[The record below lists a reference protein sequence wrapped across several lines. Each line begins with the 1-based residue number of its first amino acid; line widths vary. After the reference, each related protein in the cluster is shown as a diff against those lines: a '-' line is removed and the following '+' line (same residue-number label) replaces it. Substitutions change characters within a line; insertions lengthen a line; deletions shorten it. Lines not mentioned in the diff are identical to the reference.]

1 MSLVE
6 NKDFKWFLVRDN
18 FLSKEE
24 CDSQIDFANKKCESD
39 DFVWGTYRNCKNV
52 VTQDKKILDKIWKV
66 AKLSNT
72 LSFKFDIDSIQHSC
86 IKLYPIENF
95 KDINSRLGAG
105 TLFHSDYAAG
115 DGKVVNT
122 TTKMSCVIFL
132 NDEFEGGGL
141 QIWNDKIDAKKGRII
156 IFPSF
161 AAHRVLEF
169 DKKDRYTM
177 ITFIKGNTFK

>member
-1 MSLVE
+1 MSLIH
-6 NKDFKWFLVRDN
+6 NNNFQWFLVKDN
-18 FLSKEE
+18 FLTQDE
-24 CDSQIDFANKKCESD
+24 CNAEMNYIDEKVKKDEFA
-39 DFVWGTYRNCKNV
+39 WGSLHNCKNV
-52 VTQDKKILDKIWKV
+52 HTENKQLLDKIWKLC
-66 AKLSNT
+66 KISNT
-72 LSFKFDIDSIQHSC
+72 LVFNFDIDSIQHSC

-115 DGKVVNT
+115 EGKVVNT
-122 TTKMSCVIFL
+122 CTKLSCVIFL
-132 NDEFEGGGL
+132 NDDFEGGGL
-141 QIWNDKIDAKKGRII
+141 QIWGDKIDAKKGRAI

-177 ITFIKGNTFK
+177 ITFIQGNTFK